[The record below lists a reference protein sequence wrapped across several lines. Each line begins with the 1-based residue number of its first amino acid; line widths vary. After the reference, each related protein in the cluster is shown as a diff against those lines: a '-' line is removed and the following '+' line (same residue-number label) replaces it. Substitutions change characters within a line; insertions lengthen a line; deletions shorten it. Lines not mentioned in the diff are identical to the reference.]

1 MAHEILSVK
10 MYELDKKLEQTHSRI
25 QLAESMDTERLHQ
38 QIQNLLTGMSGKP
51 YHFGKQTSPFQDR
64 LCNEAGRRL
73 RPGGGSSWKSAGG
86 RKHKIEK

>member
-38 QIQNLLTGMSGKP
+38 QIQNLRQECQESRITLETD
-51 YHFGKQTSPFQDR
+51 FAFQDR

-86 RKHKIEK
+86 RKH